1 MSGGE
6 CLREIII
13 NKNDAG
19 QRLDRFLIKF
29 MPRLPQSMLY
39 KGLRKNAVRIN
50 DKHAKKPDIRIEEG
64 DCLKLYFSD
73 EFFSEEKDLK
83 IKKAKKPEIVYEDDN
98 IIVVNKQP
106 GLPVHID
113 EQRTE
118 DNLLSRIW
126 YYLYEKGEYKPE
138 KEHSFSPAVCNRLDR
153 NTGGLVIA
161 AKNALSLRIIN
172 EKIRKREIVKKYVCI
187 AEGHFEHKQGI
198 LTGNLIR
205 GDKKVIIN
213 ENDGKEIK
221 TGYKVLVEND
231 DFSLVEVELFT
242 GRTHQ
247 IRAHF
252 ASIGHPLR
260 GDIKYGARKDDKF
273 KFQALF
279 AYMLEFDFSEEKTE
293 LDYLKGLVLKAKVP
307 FDLDN

>member
-1 MSGGE
+1 MSGSE

-19 QRLDRFLIKF
+19 QRLDRFLTKF

-50 DKHAKKPDIRIEEG
+50 DKHAKKADVRLEEG
-64 DCLKLYFSD
+64 DCLKLYFAD
-73 EFFSEEKDLK
+73 EFFSEEKSIK
-83 IKKAKKPEIVYEDDN
+83 VKKAKKPDIVYEDDN
-98 IIVVNKQP
+98 IIVVNKEA
-106 GLPVHID
+106 GLPVHRD
-113 EQRTE
+113 EQGTE
-118 DNLLSRIW
+118 DNLLSRVW
-126 YYLYEKGEYKPE
+126 YYLYEKGEYSPE
-138 KEHSFSPAVCNRLDR
+138 NEHSFSPAVCNRLDR

-161 AKNALSLRIIN
+161 AKNAAALRIIN

-187 AEGHFEHKQGI
+187 TEGCFEQKQGV
-198 LTGNLIR
+198 LTANLVR
-205 GDKKVIIN
+205 GDKKVTIN
-213 ENDGKEIK
+213 ENEGKEIK
-221 TGYKVLVEND
+221 TGYRVLEEKNG
-231 DFSLVEVELFT
+231 FSLIEAELFT

-260 GDIKYGARKDDKF
+260 GDTKYGAKKDDKF

-307 FDLDN
+307 FGLKD